1 MAVELSSG
9 LPPGPAF
16 SDLAV
21 LAEDLGYARVWI
33 FDSAPLWEDPFVHL
47 ALAAERTSRIG
58 LGTAVLVPS
67 ERSEMAMASAIAAIA
82 RLSGGR
88 FRACF
93 GTGATARRALG
104 RRPLTLRALEEYV
117 SAVRALL
124 AGETVKIEGESARML
139 HADGLA
145 APRPVDVEIWLSAFG
160 PRAVEL
166 AARIADG
173 IIGQSAHATLPA
185 ATMRAGTVL
194 EPGEDRDGRRVGE
207 AVGPWQVVAFHEA
220 YAIGGAA
227 AVDAMPG
234 GPEWREALE
243 RLAPEGE
250 RHLLTYEGHVTH
262 LTKRDHPLVGYD
274 GGFPTMIG
282 EPDEIR
288 AELARLEDLG
298 VQELIYTPSGPD
310 VARELRT
317 FSAAAQARRPQHT
330 GGDLR

>member
-1 MAVELSSG
+1 MTVELSCG

-16 SDLAV
+16 GDLAV
-21 LAEDLGYARVWI
+21 LAEKLGYARVWI

-58 LGTAVLVPS
+58 LGTAVLIPS

-93 GTGATARRALG
+93 GTGATARRTMG

-117 SAVRALL
+117 AAVRGLL
-124 AGETVKIEGESARML
+124 AGETVTIEDQPARML
-139 HADGLA
+139 HAEGLA
-145 APRPVDVEIWLSAFG
+145 APRPIDAEIWLSAFG
-160 PRAVEL
+160 PRAIEL

-173 IIGQSAHATLPA
+173 IVGQSVHPALPM

-194 EPGEDRDGRRVGE
+194 EPGEDRGAQRVGE

-234 GPEWREALE
+234 GQEWREALE

-250 RHLLTYEGHVTH
+250 RHLLAYEGHVTH
-262 LTKRDHPLVGYD
+262 VTERDLPLVGYD
-274 GGFPTMIG
+274 HGFPTLIG
-282 EPDEIR
+282 EADEIR
-288 AELARLEDLG
+288 DGLEQLG
-298 VQELIYTPSGPD
+298 ERGVREVIYTPSGPD

-317 FSAAAQARRPQHT
+317 FSAAARR
-330 GGDLR
+330 